1 MLAGKFG
8 FCEEEA
14 LAHLEREFC
23 DEPIWLYE
31 AGVILK
37 NTCSRPT
44 KSTRQ
49 TAPLPNGWQKLKTA
63 EGKSYYAHKAS
74 AKTQWRQPSD
84 ADDMAAK
91 AAAEK
96 AAAEKAAAER
106 AAAEKAAAERA
117 AAEKVAAERAARAAR
132 AKSWAAEKVK
142 EARAEAKAAAE
153 AAEAKRMFWRTQAA
167 DMAKAK
173 SDAEAV
179 LAQLRTLTQARFV
192 SRHRGEDW
200 EGRDEAGRE
209 RMERLR
215 TCREL
220 VQQWNKLREQ
230 AGWRG
235 EQLSLDI
242 DGWGHAQLSSN
253 GNARYNSLEDQMRCQ
268 ETHERWAAERER
280 AAQCGYTWRGG
291 IE

>member
-1 MLAGKFG
+1 MNSALTNSEIVKMLAGKFG

-44 KSTRQ
+44 KSIRQ

-74 AKTQWRQPSD
+74 AKTQWRRPSD

-91 AAAEK
+91 AAA
-96 AAAEKAAAER
+96 
-106 AAAEKAAAERA
+106 
-117 AAEKVAAERAARAAR
+117 
-132 AKSWAAEKVK
+132 
-142 EARAEAKAAAE
+142 
-153 AAEAKRMFWRTQAA
+153 AKRMYWRTKAA

-173 SDAEAV
+173 SDADAV
-179 LAQLRTLTQARFV
+179 LAQLRTLTQERFA
-192 SRHRGEDW
+192 SLHRGEFSV
-200 EGRDEAGRE
+200 ENEAGRE
-209 RMERLR
+209 REQRRR
-215 TCREL
+215 TCCDL
-220 VQQWNKLREQ
+220 AQQWNKLREQ

-242 DGWGHAQLSSN
+242 DGWGFAKLLN
-253 GNARYNSLEDQMRCQ
+253 VGNARYQSLEDQMRCQ
-268 ETHERWAAERER
+268 ETHERWNAERER
-280 AAQCGYTWRGG
+280 CAARGLPWQC

>member
-1 MLAGKFG
+1 MNSALTNSEIVKMLADKFG

-63 EGKSYYAHKAS
+63 EGKSYYYHKAS
-74 AKTQWRQPSD
+74 KKTQWALPSD
-84 ADDMAAK
+84 ADMAAK
-91 AAAEK
+91 AAA
-96 AAAEKAAAER
+96 
-106 AAAEKAAAERA
+106 
-117 AAEKVAAERAARAAR
+117 
-132 AKSWAAEKVK
+132 
-142 EARAEAKAAAE
+142 
-153 AAEAKRMFWRTQAA
+153 AKRMYWRTKAA

-173 SDAEAV
+173 SDADAV
-179 LAQLRTLTQARFV
+179 LVQLRTLTETPWLAWARV
-192 SRHRGEDW
+192 PCVGRW
-200 EGRDEAGRE
+200 EGGDAQRDEAE
-209 RMERLR
+209 KEHFQRMA
-215 TCREL
+215 TCNVL
-220 VQQWNKLREQ
+220 VQQWKALREQ

-235 EQLSLDI
+235 EDLCIDI
-242 DGWGHAQLSSN
+242 DEWGFGRLLQK
-253 GNARYNSLEDQMRCQ
+253 GNAKYHSLEDQMRSQ
-268 ETHERWAAERER
+268 ETHERWERER
-280 AAQCGYTWRGG
+280 RWDAAHGLPFRGC

>member
-44 KSTRQ
+44 KSIRQ

-74 AKTQWRQPSD
+74 AKTQWRRPSD

-91 AAAEK
+91 AAA
-96 AAAEKAAAER
+96 
-106 AAAEKAAAERA
+106 
-117 AAEKVAAERAARAAR
+117 
-132 AKSWAAEKVK
+132 
-142 EARAEAKAAAE
+142 
-153 AAEAKRMFWRTQAA
+153 AKRMFWRTQAA

-242 DGWGHAQLSSN
+242 DGWGHAQLTSA
-253 GNARYNSLEDQMRCQ
+253 GNARYHSLEDQMRCQ